1 MVLTVIFE
9 KLNTEELLKY
19 DSDSDNI
26 QSKYSNI
33 KLKLV
38 LKKLEAEF
46 NFADWN
52 ITFSVF
58 VNCKENFSQ
67 KNLII

>member
-19 DSDSDNI
+19 DSDSI
-26 QSKYSNI
+26 QSKYSII